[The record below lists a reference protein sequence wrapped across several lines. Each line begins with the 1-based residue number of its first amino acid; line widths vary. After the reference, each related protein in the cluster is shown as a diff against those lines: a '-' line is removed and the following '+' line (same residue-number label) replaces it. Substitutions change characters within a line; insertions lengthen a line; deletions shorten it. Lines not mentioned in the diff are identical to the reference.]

1 MTENDHSENGGASNL
16 IERLAN
22 RGVTRRDFLK
32 FAGLMTATL
41 ALPATYTRRVA
52 KALLTAV
59 RPPVVWMEFQ
69 DCTADSESFLRANSP
84 GVDDLLLEILSL
96 NYHETLMAP
105 AGAMAEKSLMDTVA
119 NYPGQYIAIVEGSI
133 PTANNGI
140 HCTIGGKSAL
150 SRAQTVCSNA
160 LATIAVGTCAW
171 DGGLASALPNPTG
184 AKGVKD
190 AVPGLATLINLPGC
204 PCNVVNLLAV
214 VTYYLTFKQ
223 WPPTD
228 AQGRPTSIYEETVH
242 DQCPRED
249 HYEEGR
255 FVLAWGD
262 AGHRQGWCLCKM
274 GCKGPETQTNC
285 PSVKWNDGTCWP
297 VQAGHGCIG
306 CAHPKFWDQM
316 SPFYNSLSCQDD

>member
-1 MTENDHSENGGASNL
+1 LTENDHSENADSSNL

-22 RGVTRRDFLK
+22 KGVTRRDFIK
-32 FAGLMTATL
+32 FAGLLTATL
-41 ALPATYTRRVA
+41 ALPATYTRQVTR
-52 KALLTAV
+52 ALLTAI

-69 DCTADSESFLRANSP
+69 DCTADSESFLRANNP
-84 GVDDLLLEILSL
+84 GVDDLLLEIISL
-96 NYHETLMAP
+96 DYHETLMAP
-105 AGAMAEKSLMDTVA
+105 VGAMAEKSLMDTVA

-140 HCTIGGKSAL
+140 HCTINGKSAL

-160 LATIAVGTCAW
+160 LATIAVGSCAW
-171 DGGLASALPNPTG
+171 DGGLAAALPNPTG

-214 VTYYLTFKQ
+214 ITHYLTFKQ
-223 WPPTD
+223 WPSTD
-228 AQGRPTSIYEETVH
+228 AQGRPTSIYGETVH
-242 DQCPRED
+242 DECPRED

-274 GCKGPETQTNC
+274 GCKGPETQNNC

-297 VQAGHGCIG
+297 VQAGHGCLG
-306 CAHPKFWDQM
+306 CAHPGFWDQM